1 MHPKPLVRRTHS
13 PEFKARVLAAC
24 RQTSASIAAVALAH
38 GINANVVHKWLAGI
52 NFKRAGLHLQAALQ
66 STPSPVTPMQ
76 FLPLGLGASGPERGV
91 SSGTQDIHLDLDLG
105 TLQIKLNCPRGSAP
119 SAAVLLHAL
128 AGHACRCR
136 PAAQRGGQHY
146 GPGAGPSR
154 LLVCQRSG
162 QSHQAAGA

>member
-24 RQTSASIAAVALAH
+24 RQPGASIAAVALAH

-52 NFKRAGLHLQAALQ
+52 GMKRSAQQFSAA
-66 STPSPVTPMQ
+66 TPSPPSPLTPMQ
-76 FLPLGLGASGPERGV
+76 FLPVGLGANCPERGV
-91 SSGTQDIHLDLDLG
+91 PSATQDIHLDLDLG

-128 AGHACRCR
+128 ADMVAR
-136 PAAQRGGQHY
+136 A
-146 GPGAGPSR
+146 
-154 LLVCQRSG
+154 
-162 QSHQAAGA
+162 

>member
-24 RQTSASIAAVALAH
+24 RQPGTSIAAVALAH

-52 NFKRAGLHLQAALQ
+52 GLKRAGLHLQAALQ

-76 FLPLGLGASGPERGV
+76 FLPVGLGASGPERGV

-119 SAAVLLHAL
+119 SAAALLHAL
-128 AGHACRCR
+128 ADMVAR
-136 PAAQRGGQHY
+136 A
-146 GPGAGPSR
+146 
-154 LLVCQRSG
+154 
-162 QSHQAAGA
+162 